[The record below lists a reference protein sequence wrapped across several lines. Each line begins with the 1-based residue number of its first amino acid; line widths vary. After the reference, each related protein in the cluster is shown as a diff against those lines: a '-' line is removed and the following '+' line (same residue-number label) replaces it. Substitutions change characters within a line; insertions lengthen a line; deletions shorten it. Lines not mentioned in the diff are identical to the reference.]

1 MANEPGALTIAEL
14 QDAEVEALIGLWERC
29 GLTRPWNDP
38 RADIVLAQ
46 RGPNSIILV
55 GKADGA
61 LCATVMVG
69 HDGHRGWLYYLAV
82 EPQQQGRGL
91 GSRIT
96 RAAEEWLK
104 LRGIRKVELMVRPEN
119 DKVQGFYASLGYTVE
134 PRVLMTKWLDG
145 REPTP

>member
-1 MANEPGALTIAEL
+1 MASEAGGLPIAEL
-14 QDAEVEALIGLWERC
+14 QDADVDALIALWERC

-61 LCATVMVG
+61 LAATVMVG

-82 EPQQQGRGL
+82 APERQGRGL

-96 RAAEEWLK
+96 QAAEEWLK

-119 DKVQGFYASLGYTVE
+119 DKVQGFYAALGYSVE

-145 REPTP
+145 RAPTP

>member
-1 MANEPGALTIAEL
+1 MASEAGGLPIAEL
-14 QDAEVEALIGLWERC
+14 QDADVDALIALWERC

-61 LCATVMVG
+61 LAATVMVG

-82 EPQQQGRGL
+82 APEQQRRGL
-91 GSRIT
+91 GRRIT
-96 RAAEEWLK
+96 AAAEEWLK
-104 LRGIRKVELMVRPEN
+104 LRGIRKVELVVRPEN
-119 DKVQGFYASLGYTVE
+119 STVQAFYAGLGYQVE

-145 REPTP
+145 RDPTP